1 MGSRLPVQTAEMR
14 NRDSNHSFIQRTRVR
29 LMYTRFY
36 CPLNC
41 WMSAQVP
48 RFNWLAALLRTA
60 FNCQLATLWLSA
72 TRRSYRCTD
81 ANPTKNWRPSDL
93 QPINACTWCIPQRG
107 RTEKP
112 STKNLKNST
121 KNEDKGHNMREYSEH
136 ESKVAEGMDG
146 GWQNQL
152 EHDSMVKLY
161 KNSIVTP
168 SYHDTQFATQLTM
181 L

>member
-1 MGSRLPVQTAEMR
+1 MT
-14 NRDSNHSFIQRTRVR
+14 
-29 LMYTRFY
+29 
-36 CPLNC
+36 
-41 WMSAQVP
+41 
-48 RFNWLAALLRTA
+48 
-60 FNCQLATLWLSA
+60 
-72 TRRSYRCTD
+72 
-81 ANPTKNWRPSDL
+81 
-93 QPINACTWCIPQRG
+93 
-107 RTEKP
+107 
-112 STKNLKNST
+112 
-121 KNEDKGHNMREYSEH
+121 NEDKGHNMREYSEH

>member
-1 MGSRLPVQTAEMR
+1 MLTLQKTEGQATCSLSTLAPEASLNEGERK
-14 NRDSNHSFIQRTRVR
+14 NRQ
-29 LMYTRFY
+29 
-36 CPLNC
+36 
-41 WMSAQVP
+41 Q
-48 RFNWLAALLRTA
+48 
-60 FNCQLATLWLSA
+60 
-72 TRRSYRCTD
+72 
-81 ANPTKNWRPSDL
+81 
-93 QPINACTWCIPQRG
+93 
-107 RTEKP
+107 
-112 STKNLKNST
+112 KNLKNST

>member
-1 MGSRLPVQTAEMR
+1 MLTLQKTEGQATCSLSTLAPEASLNEGERK
-14 NRDSNHSFIQRTRVR
+14 NRQQKKSKK
-29 LMYTRFY
+29 
-36 CPLNC
+36 
-41 WMSAQVP
+41 
-48 RFNWLAALLRTA
+48 FN
-60 FNCQLATLWLSA
+60 
-72 TRRSYRCTD
+72 
-81 ANPTKNWRPSDL
+81 K
-93 QPINACTWCIPQRG
+93 
-107 RTEKP
+107 
-112 STKNLKNST
+112 
-121 KNEDKGHNMREYSEH
+121 KNEDKGHHMREYSEH